1 MKRTNKLSF
10 KKETIRTL
18 SPAEMNH
25 AAGGAG
31 ALADGGAVVAKSE
44 FCNVGGG
51 GAATSGSITSMSVII
66 GVGGGV
72 IEKHRADLAASGSA
86 R

>member
-18 SPAEMNH
+18 SPAEMNN

-31 ALADGGAVVAKSE
+31 ALAEGGRAGVAKSE
-44 FCNVGGG
+44 FCQLGGG
-51 GAATSGSITSMSVII
+51 GAATSGSITSMSAII
-66 GVGGGV
+66 GVGGG
-72 IEKHRADLAASGSA
+72 G
-86 R
+86 